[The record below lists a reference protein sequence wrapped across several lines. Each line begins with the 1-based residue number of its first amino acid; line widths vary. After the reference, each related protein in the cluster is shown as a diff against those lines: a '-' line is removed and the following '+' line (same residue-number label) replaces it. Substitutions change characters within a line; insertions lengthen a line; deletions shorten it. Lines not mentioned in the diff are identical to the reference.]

1 MPLNSLLKVKKKKTL
16 TKLLALGIT
25 KPVISTVII
34 LQSTLL
40 NCYLVSCQTQLI
52 LTKLRAF
59 CVSETVFK
67 TST

>member
-1 MPLNSLLKVKKKKTL
+1 MPLNSLLKVKKKKKTL

-40 NCYLVSCQTQLI
+40 NCYLVSCQT
-52 LTKLRAF
+52 
-59 CVSETVFK
+59 
-67 TST
+67 